1 MKLAETVR
9 KKLAGAPGKVAPAAK
24 AIGAY
29 VRALPRAITAL
40 ALLVMILFVSY
51 FVLLAKIAPVSPG
64 DPMTLDRLESARAH
78 GLVLA
83 ATFHDEDSRVT
94 LVTKDGALYWAAYPH
109 SDAQTGS
116 LIDSMIR
123 SKVRVEIDQQAG
135 KSRLR
140 FIAQFLMPLVILA
153 ALFGLFFL
161 IMSGKGGAAEFTAF
175 SKFTKGTSN
184 MANGL
189 TFADVAAAKEA
200 KIELQE
206 VVDYLKDPSKFAALG
221 ALAPKGVLLSG
232 PPGTGKTLLARA
244 VAGEAGVPFFS
255 LSGSEF
261 VESLVGVGAARV
273 RDLFKQARESA
284 PAIIFI
290 DELDAAGRQRGAGM
304 GQGNDERE
312 QTLNQLLVEMDGFSV
327 SSGIVVMGA
336 TNRPDILDPALMR
349 PGRFD
354 RQVVVDAPDAEG
366 RAEILGLYATKRPLD
381 GEVDLMRL
389 AKQCPGFTGADLSN
403 LVNEAA
409 LLAVR
414 GARPAITMDDLEEAI
429 DRVIAGP
436 ERRSHVLTPDEKRLV
451 AYHEAGHAV
460 VAAGIGMGTGVQK
473 LSIVARGRSLGHTT
487 TYSISDRLVLSRSD
501 LERQLATTMG
511 GAAVEQMVFGE
522 TTTGSE
528 GDLRSAT
535 SVARAMVATFGMG
548 EALGRV
554 AVGQKSGE
562 VFLGRDFTQ
571 MQNISPATLEAVDG
585 EVRTLLDAAE
595 AKATAILRANRTIVE
610 AIVAHLLEHETFSGS
625 ALDALLATVRIPG
638 ARVAAASN
646 GHKRAR
652 LRV

>member
-1 MKLAETVR
+1 VLGY
-9 KKLAGAPGKVAPAAK
+9 L
-24 AIGAY
+24 
-29 VRALPRAITAL
+29 RALPRAILTLGAL
-40 ALLVMILFVSY
+40 VLILFAAY
-51 FVLLAKIAPVSPG
+51 FMLLAKIAPVSQG
-64 DPMTLDRLESARAH
+64 DPMTLDQLDSTRAR
-78 GLVLA
+78 GEILA
-83 ATFHDEDSRVT
+83 ATFHDEDARVT
-94 LVTKDGALYWAAYPH
+94 IYTKTGGLYWAAYPH
-109 SDAQTGS
+109 SDAQTGA

-123 SKVRVEIDQQAG
+123 SKVRVDIDQQSG

-153 ALFGLFFL
+153 SLFGLFFL

-175 SKFTKGTSN
+175 SKFTKGSSN
-184 MANGL
+184 ATGGL

-206 VVDYLKDPSKFAALG
+206 VVDYLRDPSKFAALG
-221 ALAPKGVLLSG
+221 ALAPKGVLLCG

-244 VAGEAGVPFFS
+244 VAGEAGIPFFS

-273 RDLFKQARESA
+273 RDLFKQARETA

-327 SSGIVVMGA
+327 SSGVVVMGA

-366 RAEILGLYATKRPLD
+366 RAEILGLYANRRPLD
-381 GEVDLMRL
+381 PDVELMRL
-389 AKQCPGFTGADLSN
+389 AKQCPGFTGADLAN

-414 GARPAITMDDLEEAI
+414 SARPSITMRDLEEAI

-460 VAAGIGMGTGVQK
+460 VASGIGMGVGVQK

-501 LERQLATTMG
+501 LERQLATTLG

-595 AKATAILRANRTIVE
+595 AKATAILRANRVIVE
-610 AIVAHLLEHETFSGS
+610 TIVAHLLDHETFSG
-625 ALDALLATVRIPG
+625 AELDALLATVRAPG
-638 ARVAAASN
+638 TSRAIVSTN
-646 GHKRAR
+646 GHKKSRR
-652 LRV
+652 IRV